1 MYDFSEIIFD
11 AAKNY
16 WNISKIKK
24 NNGTSFYQFLKLVR
38 VKKKYFL
45 NFCDISWFFSPVKM
59 CAFIFFIFKRP
70 SQKSLWHAW
79 GSLGHPENGPQTC
92 NPRWRCCSINP
103 AGELPWTHYFSF
115 WFLNLHA
122 IHGWKNMHFLHV
134 FGYNSGINHSI
145 MISNTSN

>member
-59 CAFIFFIFKRP
+59 CAFIFLFLRGLHKNHSGMP
-70 SQKSLWHAW
+70 GAA
-79 GSLGHPENGPQTC
+79 LGTLKMVPKLAIRDDDAAALILPENSRELTTFHFGFWTFMQFM
-92 NPRWRCCSINP
+92 
-103 AGELPWTHYFSF
+103 GEK
-115 WFLNLHA
+115 
-122 IHGWKNMHFLHV
+122 ICIFLHV